1 MALKGLELRGGRLS
15 RMPAAG
21 RVCSSRCRQEADLR
35 LGSLGEKRLASGFRV
50 VDPGPAR
57 SGYSAVAGSGQ
68 GDGQALLQLPPGQP
82 LAWHALAGAHWFVV
96 PLLADAA
103 PP

>member
-1 MALKGLELRGGRLS
+1 
-15 RMPAAG
+15 
-21 RVCSSRCRQEADLR
+21 
-35 LGSLGEKRLASGFRV
+35 
-50 VDPGPAR
+50 
-57 SGYSAVAGSGQ
+57 VAGSGQ